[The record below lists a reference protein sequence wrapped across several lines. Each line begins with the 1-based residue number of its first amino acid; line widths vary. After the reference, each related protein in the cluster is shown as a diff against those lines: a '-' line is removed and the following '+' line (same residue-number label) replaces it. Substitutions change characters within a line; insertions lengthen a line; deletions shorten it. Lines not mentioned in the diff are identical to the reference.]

1 MVNCQVLWDAPLEAD
16 SLRIVYVAVKN
27 LNTGKK
33 KRNQALQRVLVVV
46 LSIAV
51 LVGFVLFDKDVQRLD
66 NVLAAMSP
74 WWLIGALLCVLLYF
88 LGDTTMYLIACR
100 DMGAR
105 QPFFEGLI
113 TTMIG
118 FFYSALTPLASGGQP
133 FQVIQMRARGIN
145 VGTATS
151 VLMVKFMAWHIAMSI
166 VGALGFIFC
175 GQMLLNESSTMFVM
189 FIVGY
194 LLHALCAAAGFL
206 LMLRPALV
214 QRAGNAVV
222 GFLGRL
228 LFRRKP
234 ERTGRIQK
242 AWDGFVSDYKQAVA
256 FAVRHR
262 MGMLCIVLT
271 ALAEVLAYLGTTWFV
286 YRGLGLDGVGFW
298 TMTLMQAALS
308 ISVAF
313 VPLPGASIAT
323 EGGFYAVFTRFF
335 GEARLVGMLIW
346 RALTYYLAILLGLA
360 AVLIDGLRK
369 NVRTSGDERT
379 GELKNVSGGE
389 MERF

>member
-1 MVNCQVLWDAPLEAD
+1 MVNYQVLWDAPLGAD

-234 ERTGRIQK
+234 ERTERIQK
-242 AWDGFVSDYKQAVA
+242 VWDGFVSDYKQAVA

-271 ALAEVLAYLGTTWFV
+271 ALTEVLAYLGTTWFV

>member
-1 MVNCQVLWDAPLEAD
+1 MVNCQVLWDAPLGAD

-33 KRNQALQRVLVVV
+33 KRNQTLQRVLVVV

-189 FIVGY
+189 FIVG
-194 LLHALCAAAGFL
+194 
-206 LMLRPALV
+206 
-214 QRAGNAVV
+214 
-222 GFLGRL
+222 
-228 LFRRKP
+228 
-234 ERTGRIQK
+234 
-242 AWDGFVSDYKQAVA
+242 
-256 FAVRHR
+256 
-262 MGMLCIVLT
+262 
-271 ALAEVLAYLGTTWFV
+271 
-286 YRGLGLDGVGFW
+286 
-298 TMTLMQAALS
+298 
-308 ISVAF
+308 
-313 VPLPGASIAT
+313 
-323 EGGFYAVFTRFF
+323 
-335 GEARLVGMLIW
+335 
-346 RALTYYLAILLGLA
+346 
-360 AVLIDGLRK
+360 
-369 NVRTSGDERT
+369 
-379 GELKNVSGGE
+379 
-389 MERF
+389 